1 MFPFL
6 TGKIEVVRA
15 IHFSNRDNSEFI
27 NDIRT
32 PGDKRLWIVHSGRIY
47 RGARSPEPLLRA
59 LRELLAEHPDLD
71 AKIVVWLV
79 GEVDSQT
86 CDQIEQWHL
95 GSIVKIVPWVPH
107 DEIQQWM
114 RSADWLLLLGN
125 RGGIQV
131 PSKLYEYLGLRKP
144 ILVLQEVAED
154 EASRIVKDVDAG
166 WVIDNDEQSIIQFF
180 RSFLENQIHYP
191 TYQGAIPV
199 ETFSLE
205 TNLER
210 YWNMLQQIVQ
220 T

>member
-1 MFPFL
+1 L
-6 TGKIEVVRA
+6 GKIEVMRFGYRLHSSLHESQPIKSLRA
-15 IHFSNRDNSEFI
+15 AEDR
-27 NDIRT
+27 
-32 PGDKRLWIVHSGRIY
+32 RLWIVHTGRIY

-71 AKIVVWLV
+71 AKIVVWLA

-86 CDQIEQWHL
+86 RDQIEQWHL

-131 PSKLYEYLGLRKP
+131 PSKLYEYLGVRKP
-144 ILVLQEVAED
+144 ILVLQEVVED
-154 EASRIVKDVDAG
+154 EAAQIVKDVDAG
-166 WVIDNDEQSIIQFF
+166 WVIDNREQSIIQFF
-180 RSFLENQIHYP
+180 RSFLENQIRYP

-205 TNLER
+205 TNLEL